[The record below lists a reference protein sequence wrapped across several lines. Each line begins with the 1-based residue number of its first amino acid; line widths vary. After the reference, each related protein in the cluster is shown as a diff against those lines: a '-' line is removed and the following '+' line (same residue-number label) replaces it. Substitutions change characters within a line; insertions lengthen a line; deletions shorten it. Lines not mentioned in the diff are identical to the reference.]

1 MHTIKKFEVINGIK
15 MSKISLMISPITI
28 DEITKSRYFKHELIY
43 QTPFVYCR
51 MPCNGILDNDK
62 LNREFLKFLKSLN
75 KTPIYFIIGELT
87 NHQNDLDFAKES
99 LKLDVKN
106 AVKLTYELPILNNQ
120 LYCI

>member
-1 MHTIKKFEVINGIK
+1 
-15 MSKISLMISPITI
+15 MSTISLIISPIAI
-28 DEITKSRYFKHELIY
+28 DEIGKSRYFKHELIY

-75 KTPIYFIIGELT
+75 KTPIYFIIGELA
-87 NHQNDLDFAKES
+87 NHHNDLDFAKES